1 MYRVYVPLTCAST
14 ATLESLPSASRTRTS
29 TMSGLPRRML
39 RSGKEY
45 SAFDLA
51 LAHAWTTPVDFDF
64 GVAIQERLVDED
76 LSDDFH
82 DDNAHDPNDP
92 PGDLHDEPSWQPLPT
107 HAPSPSQPSSR
118 ARRDKKRQDAR
129 ASSATPILKQVHHKR
144 RAQAKDSSIGVDIN
158 AGALPHAQTAWVGT
172 HAADQAALEFTQAP
186 APDEHTT
193 GLGGVC
199 YTQQEVDRLTGTH
212 GLTYCGWPGH
222 LSIPIVDRKRRV
234 VGVLGGGPRD
244 REGWKIVTDGAF
256 TLLQERVPHV
266 RLSDDRLHHRH
277 AQESFPALARGWS
290 HGGGQT
296 EPGELCN
303 NVANTRITDDLL
315 AHKYFQR
322 IAHFANV
329 LFAIWA
335 PVLFAFYTAQMALL
349 RHWKPSLRP
358 NFVGSIFAACTF
370 NFGPRAICAPHLDF
384 ANLAWGWC
392 AITALGNFD
401 PDFGGHLILW
411 DLGLVIHFQPG
422 STILIPSALYTAGG
436 LFRWVRN
443 GFKTSAA
450 WYSSASSTEKA
461 QREAEDRMW
470 WEHGLSM
477 LSVIDDL

>member
-1 MYRVYVPLTCAST
+1 
-14 ATLESLPSASRTRTS
+14 
-29 TMSGLPRRML
+29 MSGLPRRTL

-45 SAFDLA
+45 SVFDLA
-51 LAHAWTTPVDFDF
+51 LARAWTTPVDFDF

-107 HAPSPSQPSSR
+107 HAPSPPQPSP
-118 ARRDKKRQDAR
+118 RDKKPGRAR
-129 ASSATPILKQVHHKR
+129 ILGHSHPETGPPQT

-158 AGALPHAQTAWVGT
+158 GRPHAQTAWVGT
-172 HAADQAALEFTQAP
+172 HAADQAALEFTRAP
-186 APDEHTT
+186 TPDEHTT
-193 GLGGVC
+193 DLEVSPTPSKRLTASPAHAASPIAGGLGSS
-199 YTQQEVDRLTGTH
+199 
-212 GLTYCGWPGH
+212 

-256 TLLQERVPHV
+256 ALLQERVPHV
-266 RLSDDRLHHRH
+266 RLSDDRLHHRR
-277 AQESFPALARGWS
+277 AQESFQLSREDGRTAGADGA
-290 HGGGQT
+290 
-296 EPGELCN
+296 GELCN
-303 NVANTRITDDLL
+303 N
-315 AHKYFQR
+315 R

-370 NFGPRAICAPHLDF
+370 NFGPRAICAAHLDF

-401 PDFGGHLILW
+401 P
-411 DLGLVIHFQPG
+411 
-422 STILIPSALYTAGG
+422 
-436 LFRWVRN
+436 
-443 GFKTSAA
+443 TSAA
-450 WYSSASSTEKA
+450 T
-461 QREAEDRMW
+461 
-470 WEHGLSM
+470 
-477 LSVIDDL
+477 